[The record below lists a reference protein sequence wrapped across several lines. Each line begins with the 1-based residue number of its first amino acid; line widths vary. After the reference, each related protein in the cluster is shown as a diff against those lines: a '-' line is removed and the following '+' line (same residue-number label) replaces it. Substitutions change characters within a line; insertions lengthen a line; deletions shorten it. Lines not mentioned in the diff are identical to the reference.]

1 MWQDRETGPQ
11 AADIGFSNKEDLW
24 GTWRRTFQESGG
36 DRGNTTWVE
45 KKSGRGRKASKCVH
59 FQEVGR
65 EWEKG
70 GSWCCVVFTW
80 QTLEHP
86 KC

>member
-45 KKSGRGRKASKCVH
+45 EKVRARKESQQVCALPRS
-59 FQEVGR
+59 R
-65 EWEKG
+65 
-70 GSWCCVVFTW
+70 
-80 QTLEHP
+80 P
-86 KC
+86 

>member
-1 MWQDRETGPQ
+1 M
-11 AADIGFSNKEDLW
+11 DLATRRICGVLGEGHFRKVA
-24 GTWRRTFQESGG
+24 GTEATLPGLR
-36 DRGNTTWVE
+36 

-70 GSWCCVVFTW
+70 GSWCYVVFTW